1 MTLSSSNLYVNFA
14 VGFLIGGLAVALSN
28 PELSAALTSLVA

>member
-14 VGFLIGGLAVALSN
+14 LGFLIGGLAVALSN
-28 PELSAALTSLVA
+28 PELNATLTSLLA